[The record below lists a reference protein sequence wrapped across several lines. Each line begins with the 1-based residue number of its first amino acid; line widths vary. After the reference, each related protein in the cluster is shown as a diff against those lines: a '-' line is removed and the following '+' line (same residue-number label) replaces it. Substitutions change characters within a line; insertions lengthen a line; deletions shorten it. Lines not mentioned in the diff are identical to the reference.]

1 MIQLKR
7 IIAPVD
13 DTPFDEICSF
23 ETANYIGIFV
33 DDFPKYHISGFILMP
48 KDDIEF
54 WIIFIE
60 TPNNLEK
67 LDTIVC
73 GKVDEH
79 IESVST
85 SRRLE
90 VKIIEDE

>member
-7 IIAPVD
+7 VIAPID

-23 ETANYIGIFV
+23 ETENYIGMFV
-33 DDFPKYHISGFILMP
+33 DNFPKYHISGFILMP

-54 WIIFIE
+54 EIIFIE
-60 TPNNLEK
+60 TPNDLEK
-67 LDTIVC
+67 LDVIVY

-85 SRRLE
+85 SRHLE
-90 VKIIEDE
+90 IKIVE

>member
-1 MIQLKR
+1 MIELKR
-7 IIAPVD
+7 VIAPID

-23 ETANYIGIFV
+23 ETENYIGMYV

-54 WIIFIE
+54 GIIFIE
-60 TPNNLEK
+60 IPNDLEK
-67 LDTIVC
+67 LDTIVY
-73 GKVDEH
+73 GKVEEH

-90 VKIIEDE
+90 VKIIE